1 MPIVTVEKG
10 QDGETI
16 EVDVCLASGC
26 VEYYETKDRINYS
39 YTEHLPGRE
48 EGPEESIQIVKEVR
62 LNKRENYKDYVERLI
77 ENYVI
82 HFDES
87 NLPEDV
93 KEVYDVYKFVL
104 GQWTKN
110 RNYVGV
116 KIEGRTEK
124 GMNIYFRIRC
134 DEGAEK
140 TRVMVDFKVEK
151 GSESLMYYYD
161 TMTVD
166 SVGVLKKQIERVMA
180 LLKLFSEYVSQ
191 PIPEENKEGG
201 GGQGQSQG
209 QQEPQAQEKA

>member
-1 MPIVTVEKG
+1 MPIVTVEKD

-16 EVDVCLASGC
+16 EVNVCLASGC
-26 VEYYETKDRINYS
+26 VEYYETKDRVNYS

-48 EGPEESIQIVKEVR
+48 EGPEESVQIVKEIR
-62 LNKRENYKDYVERLI
+62 LNKRENYKDYMEKLI

-82 HFDES
+82 HFDEN

-104 GQWTKN
+104 EQWKKN
-110 RNYVGV
+110 RSYVGV

-124 GMNIYFRIRC
+124 GMYIYFRIRC
-134 DEGAEK
+134 DERAEK
-140 TRVMVDFKVEK
+140 TRVIMDFKAEK

-180 LLKLFSEYVSQ
+180 LFRLFSEYVSQ

-201 GGQGQSQG
+201 GGQGQDQG
-209 QQEPQAQEKA
+209 QEPPPP

>member
-16 EVDVCLASGC
+16 EVNVCLASGC
-26 VEYYETKDRINYS
+26 VEYYETKDRVNYS
-39 YTEHLPGRE
+39 YNEHLLGRE
-48 EGPEESIQIVKEVR
+48 KGPEESVQIVKEIR
-62 LNKRENYKDYVERLI
+62 LNKRENYKDYIERLI

-93 KEVYDVYKFVL
+93 KEVYDIYKFAL
-104 GQWTKN
+104 EQWKKN
-110 RNYVGV
+110 RSYVGV
-116 KIEGRTEK
+116 KVEGRTEK

-134 DEGAEK
+134 DERAEK
-140 TRVMVDFKVEK
+140 TRVIVDFKAEK

-191 PIPEENKEGG
+191 PIPEEG
-201 GGQGQSQG
+201 GGQGQGQS
-209 QQEPQAQEKA
+209 QQEAQVQEKA

>member
-16 EVDVCLASGC
+16 EVNVCLASGC
-26 VEYYETKDRINYS
+26 VEYYETKDRVNYS
-39 YTEHLPGRE
+39 YNEHLLGRE
-48 EGPEESIQIVKEVR
+48 EGPEEGVQIVKEIR
-62 LNKRENYKDYVERLI
+62 LNKRENYRDYIEKLI

-82 HFDES
+82 HFDEN

-104 GQWTKN
+104 EQWKKN
-110 RNYVGV
+110 RSYVGAKV
-116 KIEGRTEK
+116 EGRTEK
-124 GMNIYFRIRC
+124 GTIYFRIRC
-134 DEGAEK
+134 DERAER
-140 TRVMVDFKVEK
+140 TRVIVDFKVEK

-166 SVGVLKKQIERVMA
+166 SVGVLKKQAERVMA

-201 GGQGQSQG
+201 GGQGQDQG
-209 QQEPQAQEKA
+209 QAPPPP